1 MQLTC
6 EQKQFIL
13 AHEREDI
20 RETALRFMRDDM
32 SLLLAQIAGRQMME
46 KKIPSWY
53 AERDIVYP
61 PHLSL
66 EQSSSEFTAR
76 YKASLVLGGNHSL
89 PGTAAT
95 APTNTGEVAN
105 SGSIECEIEE
115 CKIETFAD
123 LTGGMGV
130 DFSFLSPYFREAI
143 YVEQNKELCRIA
155 EHNFSRLGLKNV
167 SIHYTGAE
175 AFLKETASF
184 DLIYLDP
191 ARRDDSGQ
199 KVFRIEDCSPDIL
212 EIKSLLL
219 EKSSR
224 IMVKYSPMLDISLAV
239 KRLNCVSEVHV
250 VSVDNECKEL
260 LFLLS
265 KTVVDGTE
273 EEPVKEPVDEPLL
286 VAVNLKR
293 SGEKE
298 SFAFTPLQ
306 ERDCRISYAGGL
318 GRYLYEPN
326 ASILK
331 AGAFKSVAG
340 AYHLQKLHINSHLYT
355 SDEFVAGFPG
365 RIFKVEA
372 FFLPNNRNLKSF
384 LRETKKAN
392 ITVRNFPMTVAE
404 IRRKTGLQEGGD
416 VYLFA
421 TTLSGEKKVW
431 IVCEKISDK
440 HLSK

>member
-32 SLLLAQIAGRQMME
+32 PLLLMQIAGRQMTE

-66 EQSSSEFTAR
+66 EQSSSEFTAH
-76 YKASLVLGGNHSL
+76 YKASLVSSGNRLHGGL
-89 PGTAAT
+89 PHFEEV
-95 APTNTGEVAN
+95 TNPDAVEGN
-105 SGSIECEIEE
+105 SN
-115 CKIETFAD
+115 TFAD

-143 YVEQNKELCRIA
+143 YVEQNKELCRFA
-155 EHNFSRLGLKNV
+155 EHNFEVLGLKNV
-167 SIHYTGAE
+167 TVHCAGAE
-175 AFLKETASF
+175 DFLKETSPLNF
-184 DLIYLDP
+184 IYLDP
-191 ARRDDSGQ
+191 SRRDDSGR

-212 EIKSLLL
+212 EIKPLLL

-239 KRLNCVSEVHV
+239 KGLNCVSEVHV

-260 LFLLS
+260 VFLLS

-273 EEPVKEPVDEPLL
+273 EEPVKELVDEPLL

-318 GRYLYEPN
+318 GGYLYEPN

-355 SDEFVAGFPG
+355 SDEFVPGFPG

-421 TTLSGEKKVW
+421 TTLSDEKKVW